1 MPEQPRSTKQ
11 PRSTRDVRARAYALR
26 LVVLP
31 ALLLACLTFSSP
43 ALAAECPNEQLRQES
58 NVNPATGR
66 PYSTA
71 LPDCRAYE
79 QVTPVYKDGGKG
91 RVNGFAEDGN
101 ALLYG
106 GYGGFAGEPSGIPP
120 AIYGANQYE
129 AQRTASGWVS
139 VANNPSSAA
148 YYHTGYL
155 HDFSFSSNFLREIWN
170 MAPTAE
176 VEPPT
181 PAGSAGYYIRE
192 PDGAFVATA
201 PTPTLVAGA
210 YLGSSS
216 NLSTVVLK
224 RATPGTLPLLSADTT
239 VGADSLYQI
248 VGAGTATSTLEL
260 VGLQDGKLVSDCG
273 TLLGAPETVTQPF
286 HTAFNAISADGNAV
300 VFTALADA
308 VGGCLAG
315 VSAPAVDEVYVQLEG
330 ARAVDVSEPT
340 ASDCASCDTS
350 SGLANAQFE
359 GASTEGS
366 KVFFTTEQALL
377 SGQTTKNIYEYDFNG
392 PGASPEHPTGKI
404 TLVSAGSP
412 RPEVQGVVRVSD
424 DGSHVYFVA
433 RGVLTTTPNSGGRQA
448 LAGADNFYVY
458 DTETGE
464 TKFIGLL
471 CSGSHMSGAVTLPS
485 GSYQEAYCPG
495 AASAADSSLWGAGGG
510 REAQSTSGG
519 FLVFTSY
526 AALTPDKTSSARAA
540 YEYDVATGSLVRIS
554 IGAEGYDH
562 NGNND
567 SYNASISPLEDDLGK
582 VTSEERNSSARTLSN
597 DGSYVFFTSGEALL
611 PGAVAGELHIY
622 EYHEGQ
628 VSLIAEGL
636 AEDSR
641 LPTLSLQGTTP
652 TGSDVFFTTNE
663 SLVSQDTETGNDIYD
678 ARIDGGFPAAVPPPP
693 GCSGEACQ
701 GPPATAPLLQ
711 SPGSALFTG
720 GSNIT
725 PPPITPPPVKAPE
738 VKPPKKTAPQIRA
751 EKLAKAVK
759 ACKKKAKKERAGC
772 ETQARKKYGAKAKA
786 KKTDRRV
793 K

>member
-1 MPEQPRSTKQ
+1 M
-11 PRSTRDVRARAYALR
+11 
-26 LVVLP
+26 
-31 ALLLACLTFSSP
+31 
-43 ALAAECPNEQLRQES
+43 
-58 NVNPATGR
+58 NPATGR

-79 QVTPVYKDGGKG
+79 QVTPVYKDGGD
-91 RVNGFAEDGN
+91 VISTDSGFAEDGN
-101 ALLYG
+101 ALVYAG
-106 GYGGFAGEPSGIPP
+106 FGGFAGEPSGIPP
-120 AIYGANQYE
+120 AVGGNVYE
-129 AQRTASGWVS
+129 AQRTVSGWVS

-148 YYHTGYL
+148 YHKSGYL

-170 MAPTAE
+170 NNPTAE
-176 VEPPT
+176 VP
-181 PAGSAGYYIRE
+181 PAGSSGYYIRE
-192 PDGAFVATA
+192 PDGAFVATV
-201 PTPTLVAGA
+201 PTPTLLNGYV
-210 YLGSSS
+210 GSSS
-216 NLSTVVLK
+216 NLSTLVV
-224 RATPGTLPLLSADTT
+224 RRFTNESPPLLSADTT
-239 VGADSLYQI
+239 VGPQSLYQI
-248 VGAGTATSTLEL
+248 AGAGTATSTLEL
-260 VGLQDGKLVSDCG
+260 VGLQDGKLVSACG
-273 TLLGAPETVTQPF
+273 TLLGAVGQGGPEPF

-308 VGGCLAG
+308 SGGCLAG
-315 VSAPAVDEVYVQLEG
+315 VSAPAVNEVYVQLEG
-330 ARAVDVSEPT
+330 TRAVDVSEPT

-359 GASTEGS
+359 GASTEDS

-392 PGASPEHPTGKI
+392 PEASPQHPTGKI

-424 DGSHVYFVA
+424 DGSQVYFVA

-495 AASAADSSLWGAGGG
+495 AASAADSSLWGAGWF
-510 REAQSTSGG
+510 REAQSTSDG

-554 IGAEGYDH
+554 IGAGGYDN

-567 SYNASISPLEDDLGK
+567 SYNASIPPLEDRLTR
-582 VTSEERNSSARTLSN
+582 VTSEERDSSARTLSD

-611 PGAVAGELHIY
+611 PGAVAGYQHIY

-636 AEDSR
+636 AEEPGQEQALR
-641 LPTLSLQGTTP
+641 FRGTTP
-652 TGSDVFFTTNE
+652 SGSDVFFSTDE
-663 SLVSQDTETGNDIYD
+663 SFVSQDTDTGNDIYD

-725 PPPITPPPVKAPE
+725 PPPVKAPE

-772 ETQARKKYGAKAKA
+772 EAQARKKYGAKAKA